1 MSTKNYVIHPLGKT
15 DLLAAAN
22 ICAEAMNDNPI
33 HMTVFGADPALR
45 ERRLRRLFPALLAYV
60 QRKGSLYG
68 VFADGHLIG
77 VLGML
82 PPNSCKP
89 SARDVL
95 QMLPRLLTS
104 NNPLGTL
111 RLAIWLGTWAK
122 IDPAAPHWHLGPL
135 AIASAWQRQGVGTQM
150 IEYAFKKCAG
160 DNLYLE
166 TDTLS
171 NVQLYQRFGFTTVA
185 TPTILA
191 TPSWVMMR
199 NASPAP

>member
-1 MSTKNYVIHPLGKT
+1 VNLKNYAIHPLDKSE
-15 DLLAAAN
+15 LLAAAD
-22 ICAEAMNDNPI
+22 ICADAMNDNPLHI
-33 HMTVFGADPALR
+33 KVFGTDPILR

-82 PPNSCKP
+82 PPKTCKP
-89 SARDVL
+89 SFGDFLRL
-95 QMLPRLLTS
+95 LPRLLTAH
-104 NNPLGTL
+104 NPLGTA

-135 AIASAWQRQGVGTQM
+135 AIAPAWQRQGVGTLM
-150 IEYAFKKCAG
+150 IEFAFSKCAG

-166 TDTLS
+166 TDKLS
-171 NVQLYQRFGFTTVA
+171 NVELYKRFGFTTVA
-185 TPTILA
+185 TPSILA

-199 NASPAP
+199 